1 MIKHPLLIVCILLSI
16 ELLVLWVSNQSRFKR
31 YFKFL
36 PALFWIYFLPMV
48 VSTIGLIDPKSPIYQ
63 MITAHFLP
71 ASLFL
76 LLITVDVKAILRLGP
91 TALIMFFAGS
101 LGVIIGA
108 SLVFWIFKDW
118 VGVEFWSGFGALA
131 GSWTGGSA
139 NMIAVKEALGTPDA
153 VFLPMVIVDTV
164 VPYVWMGFLV
174 AMSSAQPLYDRWNGS
189 DRRILDEL
197 KERMEKF
204 HSKKVQWHFGMVVMI
219 AGLGLV
225 GSFCAQFIA
234 KFFPVIKEVVSPYAW
249 TIIIV
254 SSLAIILSFTK
265 AKKLEHFGSTKIGY
279 CLLYFVLTSIG
290 AKASLKDFNST
301 LVLILAGFMIAL
313 IHAGVLVAASR
324 WLKAPMFLVAAA
336 SQANLGGVASAPIV
350 AELYQ
355 RGFASVGLLMAILGN
370 IIGTYLGI
378 LSGQIARWIAGL

>member
-1 MIKHPLLIVCILLSI
+1 MIKHPLLIICVLLAI
-16 ELLVLWVSNQSRFKR
+16 EIGVLWISSQPHFKK

-36 PALFWIYFLPMV
+36 PSLFWIYFFPMV
-48 VSTIGLIDPKSPIYQ
+48 VSTAGVIDAKSPVYQ
-63 MITAHFLP
+63 TITTNFLP

-76 LLITVDVKAILRLGP
+76 LLITVDVKAVLRLGP

-101 LGVIIGA
+101 LGVVIGA
-108 SLVFWIFKDW
+108 PLVFWIFKGW
-118 VGVEFWSGFGALA
+118 VGPEFWSGFGALA

-139 NMIAVKEALGTPDA
+139 NMIAVKEALGTPDT
-153 VFLPMVIVDTV
+153 VFLPMVIVDTI

-174 AMSSAQPLYDRWNGS
+174 AMSAAQPLYDRWNGS
-189 DRRILDEL
+189 DRGIMDEL

-204 HSKKVQWHFGMVVMI
+204 HSQKVQWHWGTAVMI
-219 AGLGLV
+219 AGLGLL

-234 KFFPVIKEVVSPYAW
+234 KFFPVIKDVVSLYAW
-249 TIIIV
+249 TIIVV
-254 SSLAIILSFTK
+254 SSLAILLSFT
-265 AKKLEHFGSTKIGY
+265 AARSLEHLGSTRVGY
-279 CLLYFVLTSIG
+279 FLLYFVLTSIG
-290 AKASLKDFNST
+290 AKASLKDFDST
-301 LVLILAGFMIAL
+301 LVLIAAGFLIAL
-313 IHAGVLVAASR
+313 IHAGFLVAASR

-378 LSGQIARWIAGL
+378 ISGQISRWIAGM